1 MNDFTVNEIP
11 VVGENS
17 FAAIDLE
24 MFGQDKE
31 RLHIPHG
38 TFACLSISMEDG
50 TNYLIND
57 LKLLQPVMDVLWDVP
72 VWVFQ
77 NATYDL
83 IQLNALCNIQRPG
96 VPLHTIYDTMLAE
109 KDLYSGYYTNFSLK
123 DMVRRYFGV
132 VLEKDKYED
141 IKDRTINADI
151 LNAYAIDDAVW
162 TRKIDE
168 VQYTQIADDPKSKF
182 ILEHIDNPMVWVVV
196 NLSPVKVDKV
206 RWRELSVVN
215 ASKAKSLE
223 AQLGVNVKSVPQVK
237 QRLLELGIN
246 VKSTGDEILAEYAG
260 HPFVDGVR
268 EARSYRTAVSTYG
281 ENWLEN
287 HTDENGIVRAGWN
300 VIGAVTGR
308 MSANNPALQTIP
320 SRKMPVFREFF
331 ISKYGED
338 GVIIVADVSQ
348 QEPRITAL
356 LSKDPTLI
364 AAFNNGEDVHSAVAK
379 TLFGLDEIEKSDPRR
394 KIGKEV
400 GLGIAYGLSADG
412 LYTNLK
418 EKAPEIENLTVEKC
432 QEFIDNYFKK
442 FPAVKRMVDRL
453 VQEGYRNEYVRTP
466 AGRKIH
472 INIHANGWERACMNY
487 PHQGGGVDM
496 LKPWTYFLLE
506 YTRQAG
512 IPFGLTML
520 IHDEV
525 VLDVRKELLDTY
537 LELIDK
543 SFKDAVAL
551 AVPNSPVPFIYEVG
565 HGDSWA
571 CKT

>member
-1 MNDFTVNEIP
+1 MSVSMSNDFTVNEIP
-11 VVGENS
+11 VIGENS

-162 TRKIDE
+162 TRKIEE
-168 VQYTQIADDPKSKF
+168 VQFKQLAEDEKSNFVLGK
-182 ILEHIDNPMVWVVV
+182 IDNPMVWVVV

-223 AQLGVNVKSVPQVK
+223 AELGVNVMSPKQVK
-237 QRLLELGIN
+237 QRLLEEGIK
-246 VKSTGDEILAEYAG
+246 VDSTGDEILAEHAG

-268 EARSYRTAVSTYG
+268 EARAYRKAVSTYG
-281 ENWLEN
+281 ESWLEK
-287 HTDENGIVRAGWN
+287 HADENGLVQASFN
-300 VIGAVTGR
+300 VTGAVSGR
-308 MSANNPALQTIP
+308 MSSNSP
-320 SRKMPVFREFF
+320 
-331 ISKYGED
+331 
-338 GVIIVADVSQ
+338 
-348 QEPRITAL
+348 
-356 LSKDPTLI
+356 
-364 AAFNNGEDVHSAVAK
+364 
-379 TLFGLDEIEKSDPRR
+379 
-394 KIGKEV
+394 
-400 GLGIAYGLSADG
+400 
-412 LYTNLK
+412 NLK
-418 EKAPEIENLTVEKC
+418 LSWVTC
-432 QEFIDNYFKK
+432 Q
-442 FPAVKRMVDRL
+442 
-453 VQEGYRNEYVRTP
+453 
-466 AGRKIH
+466 
-472 INIHANGWERACMNY
+472 
-487 PHQGGGVDM
+487 
-496 LKPWTYFLLE
+496 
-506 YTRQAG
+506 
-512 IPFGLTML
+512 
-520 IHDEV
+520 
-525 VLDVRKELLDTY
+525 
-537 LELIDK
+537 
-543 SFKDAVAL
+543 
-551 AVPNSPVPFIYEVG
+551 
-565 HGDSWA
+565 
-571 CKT
+571 